1 MQLVAGMA
9 EIADRFDGLIVD
21 LWGVIHD
28 GAKPLPGAVDTLER
42 LAAAGKAVC
51 LLSNAPRRADHLAAR
66 LREMGVPD
74 GAYRHLLSSG
84 EATYLALRD
93 RPDEAHRALGERVYM
108 IGPDYNSGIMPDGD
122 GVTVVH
128 RLEDADFVL
137 VTAWG
142 GSGKPLDDYD
152 TDLRAML
159 DRGMTMVC
167 GNPDLEVLQ
176 NGERHFCAGAIGARY
191 ASLGGHVIYHGKP
204 HAGVYGACLGMLGI
218 ADRGRVAGVGDSF
231 TTDVPGAR
239 AAGIAAIFVADGIH
253 GEALG
258 IGGGAPLEQERVERL
273 ATEHGSTPDFVLRR
287 FVWA

>member
-28 GAKPLPGAVDTLER
+28 GAQPLPGAVDTLER
-42 LAAAGKAVC
+42 LAAAGKPVC
-51 LLSNAPRRADHLAAR
+51 LLSNAPRRADHLAGR

-74 GAYRHLLSSG
+74 GAYAHLLSSG

-93 RPDEAHRALGERVYM
+93 RPDAVHRALGERCYM
-108 IGPDYNSGIMPDGD
+108 MGPDYNAGIMPDGH

-128 RLEDADFVL
+128 SLADADFVL

-142 GSGKPLDDYD
+142 GTGSPLEGYD
-152 TDLRAML
+152 ADLRAML

-167 GNPDLEVLQ
+167 GNPDLEVIQ

-191 ASLGGHVIYHGKP
+191 AAMGGCVIYHGKP
-204 HAGVYGACLGMLGI
+204 HAGVYDACLAMLGI
-218 ADRGRVAGVGDSF
+218 ADRTRVAGVGDSF

-239 AAGIAAIFVADGIH
+239 AAGIAAVFVADGIH

-258 IGGGAPLEQERVERL
+258 LGEGGELEEARVRRL
-273 ATEHGSTPDFVLRR
+273 AVEHRATPDFVMRR
-287 FVWA
+287 FVWQ